1 MLRDK
6 QLRAHRLSLGTHCL
20 RGSASSFLPRSTSP
34 RLRPLPPNLIRVP
47 GICSGIGA
55 SHPVLRRNPRS
66 NTGRL
71 APYRY
76 KMNGIPLLPRCGYTL
91 VELLVVIAI
100 ISILVGLLLPA
111 VMAAREAAR
120 VMTCHNNLKQL
131 GHAMHLHEDARK
143 RLPSGGWGY
152 QWPGFADIGGE
163 VGQPGAWPYSL
174 LPFIEQTSLYQLAT
188 YQSPVAQR
196 DADLRKRLVS
206 GVPTYNCPSRRSA
219 EPFAVDCASCGSPV
233 GIAGSVTSMSR
244 SDYAANIG
252 DGAPDA
258 SQLISWPINFAGP
271 ADLAEARLF
280 SLNRKWPQPPR
291 DWSGISYLRVGVR
304 LAEITDG
311 LSSTLM
317 IGEKYLSRSAY
328 QSGVDWGDTCE
339 QDVNGGIA
347 SSKNGSPSV
356 LEKYSLLVTGVSFA
370 LRPLWN

>member
-1 MLRDK
+1 MMLRDK
-6 QLRAHRLSLGTHCL
+6 PILADRLRLGAHCL
-20 RGSASSFLPRSTSP
+20 RGSAAPSLRQLPRIGFT
-34 RLRPLPPNLIRVP
+34 LI
-47 GICSGIGA
+47 
-55 SHPVLRRNPRS
+55 
-66 NTGRL
+66 
-71 APYRY
+71 
-76 KMNGIPLLPRCGYTL
+76 
-91 VELLVVIAI
+91 ELLVVIAI

-174 LPFIEQTSLYQLAT
+174 LPFIEQTSLFQLGA

-196 DADLRKRLVS
+196 DTDLRQRLVS
-206 GVPTYNCPSRRSA
+206 AVPIYNCPSRRSA
-219 EPFAVDCASCGSPV
+219 EAFAVDCASCGSPV

-271 ADLAEARLF
+271 ADLVEARSL

-291 DWSGISYLRVGVR
+291 DWSGISYVRVGVR

-311 LSSTLM
+311 LSSTFM

-328 QSGVDWGDTCE
+328 QSGADWGDNESMFSGFNNDNHRSTHPAWPYMRDRVE
-339 QDVNGGIA
+339 LSI
-347 SSKNGSPSV
+347 GSFGSAHNAGNFVLCDGSV
-356 LEKYSLLVTGVSFA
+356 HTVSYTIDQTVFRNLGNRHDGHTA
-370 LRPLWN
+370 TIE